1 MTLLTAMMLVHLV
14 DRHTARV
21 NAGPAATYM

>member
-14 DRHTARV
+14 DRHTAREETRRV
-21 NAGPAATYM
+21 ATYM